1 MSIFSKK
8 QYECLYYNNR
18 ERFTFNFIEP
28 YSCDTPFVITLG
40 DKRYRACLSDW
51 STNFNKI
58 RLEIENSLLTYYR
71 ETEIKLYFEDS
82 PTIIRVRSDWENIA
96 NVTIV
101 PNDFINASNI
111 YARCEP
117 RKLIVALYLG
127 LLEICIKETDWTED
141 RYGWRWD
148 AFRLATYN
156 KLQSCVIEDYILGLE
171 EDEYT
176 YRPRQRVINTV
187 EEMLVDYKKLQNTL
201 SL

>member
-96 NVTIV
+96 NITIV

-127 LLEICIKETDWTED
+127 LLEICITLK
-141 RYGWRWD
+141 
-148 AFRLATYN
+148 
-156 KLQSCVIEDYILGLE
+156 IEKINSIFII
-171 EDEYT
+171 
-176 YRPRQRVINTV
+176 RQKNNINIKIKNIIKNY
-187 EEMLVDYKKLQNTL
+187 LFLKQK
-201 SL
+201 